1 MTNHEHE
8 RAIDLITRQ
17 GVDDIAAA
25 DTAWLE
31 SHLALCSECAEYA
44 GLVASTG
51 QLLRSVA
58 VTASPVLVATTQARV
73 QARATQLRDHQ
84 ARVVLIAVSFCIGVL
99 SSTVSAWLWWR
110 FGGWLAARL
119 SLPGSIVE
127 PGVFVAWLLPAIVIA
142 VAMLASSRPVL
153 DRSVT
158 LAMLGE
164 REGDH
169 Q

>member
-1 MTNHEHE
+1 MSSHEHE
-8 RAIDLITRQ
+8 RAIDIITRQ
-17 GVDDIAAA
+17 GVDDVAAR

-31 SHLALCSECAEYA
+31 SHLAQCSECAEYA
-44 GLVASTG
+44 ALVASTG
-51 QLLRSVA
+51 QLLRAVA
-58 VTASPVLVATTQARV
+58 VTASPALVATTQARV
-73 QARATQLRDHQ
+73 RARAAQLREHQ

-127 PGVFVAWLLPAIVIA
+127 PGVFVAWLLPAVVIA

>member
-8 RAIDLITRQ
+8 RAIDIITRR
-17 GVDDIAAA
+17 GAEDIAAP
-25 DTAWLE
+25 DGAWLE
-31 SHLALCSECAEYA
+31 SHLTLCSDCAEYA
-44 GLVASTG
+44 KAFEQTG
-51 QLLRSVA
+51 QLLRSIA
-58 VTASPVLVATTQARV
+58 VTASPALVVTTRAKV
-73 QARATQLRDHQ
+73 HARAAQLREQQ

-99 SSTVSAWLWWR
+99 SSTMSAWLWWR

-127 PGVFVAWLLPAIVIA
+127 PGVFVAWLLPAVVIA

-158 LAMLGE
+158 LAILGE

>member
-8 RAIDLITRQ
+8 RAIDLITQ
-17 GVDDIAAA
+17 SGVEDIASA
-25 DTAWLE
+25 DAAWLQM
-31 SHLALCSECAEYA
+31 HLAMCSECAEYA
-44 GLVASTG
+44 ALVTGAG

-58 VTASPVLVATTQARV
+58 VTASPALVVTTQAKV
-73 QARATQLRDHQ
+73 HARAAQLRDHQ

-127 PGVFVAWLLPAIVIA
+127 PGVFVAWLLPAVVIA

-158 LAMLGE
+158 LAILGE